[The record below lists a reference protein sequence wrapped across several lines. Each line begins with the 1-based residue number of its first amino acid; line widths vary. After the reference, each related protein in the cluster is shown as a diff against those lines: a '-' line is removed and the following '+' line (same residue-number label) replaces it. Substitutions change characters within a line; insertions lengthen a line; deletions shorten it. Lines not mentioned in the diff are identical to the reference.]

1 MFVTP
6 TILGLTAVI
15 LAWALGF
22 VPTLWGVLASVSLVG
37 FIGWRVKYWLREGQR
52 MKQDGYLPP
61 YPTVFGRAFQKL
73 FTSALAWFT
82 IGPVITVNRHYAR
95 VNARA
100 AVVPT
105 HQRGCDFMAMG
116 SALPDAFRHLG
127 SMTFMFGV
135 AKEEDI
141 DKAGPVLPAISAFGG
156 LFPVRS
162 NRGKPTQGGG
172 DATVDSMARVLAT
185 KKSWF
190 RRIRLF
196 AFPTGDLQV
205 DQQIPEVDRYR
216 TGNIRAMQRARDE
229 YGIPASELCFLPVLM
244 RYVEDPAKATLFT
257 KLVRKSVM
265 KGFRVWPQR
274 VREVMYK
281 WTFSRVIVV
290 FGKPVYLN
298 ELPDDPREATNIIR
312 QKHLELVAEADMA
325 EAKL

>member
-22 VPTLWGVLASVSLVG
+22 VPTIGGVLASVSLVG
-37 FIGWRVKYWLREGQR
+37 FIGLRVKFWLNEGQN
-52 MKQDGYLPP
+52 MKKDGYLPP
-61 YPTVFGRAFQKL
+61 YPSVFGRMFQKF

-82 IGPVITVNRHYAR
+82 VGQVVTVNRHYAR
-95 VNARA
+95 IKARV

-105 HQRGCDFMAMG
+105 HQRGCDFMVMG

-141 DKAGPVLPAISAFGG
+141 DKAGPVLPAVSAFGG

-162 NRGKPTQGGG
+162 NRGKTTQGGG

-185 KKSWF
+185 KKSIF
-190 RRIRLF
+190 RQIRLF

-205 DQQIPEVDRYR
+205 YQQVPEEERYR

-229 YGIPASELCFLPVLM
+229 YKVPASEIYFLPVLM
-244 RYVEDPAKATLFT
+244 RYIEDPSKASLFT
-257 KLVRKSVM
+257 KLVRKTVM

-281 WTFSRVIVV
+281 WSFSKVIVV
-290 FGKPVYLN
+290 FGKPVCLT
-298 ELPDDPREATNIIR
+298 ELPDDPRAATNVIR
-312 QKHLELVAEADMA
+312 AKHLELVAEADMA
-325 EAKL
+325 EANL

>member
-6 TILGLTAVI
+6 IILGLTAVI

-22 VPTLWGVLASVSLVG
+22 MPTIWGVLASVSLVG
-37 FIGWRVKYWLREGQR
+37 FIGLRVKFWLREGQR

-61 YPTVFGRAFQKL
+61 YPTIFGRVFQKF

-82 IGPVITVNRHYAR
+82 VGKVVTVNRHYAR
-95 VNARA
+95 IKARV

-105 HQRGCDFMAMG
+105 HQRGCDFMVMG

-135 AKEEDI
+135 NTEEEI

-162 NRGKPTQGGG
+162 NRGKPTSGGG
-172 DATVDSMARVLAT
+172 DLVVDAMARVLAT
-185 KKSWF
+185 KS
-190 RRIRLF
+190 RRSTRLF

-205 DQQIPEVDRYR
+205 DQQVPQEDRYR
-216 TGNIRAMQRARDE
+216 TGNVRAMQRARDE
-229 YGIPASELCFLPVLM
+229 YKVPASEIYFLPVLM
-244 RYVEDPAKATLFT
+244 RYIEDPNKASLFT
-257 KLVRKSVM
+257 KLVRKTVM

-274 VREVMYK
+274 VRGVMYK
-281 WTFSRVIVV
+281 WTFSKVIVV
-290 FGKPVYLN
+290 FGKPVCLT
-298 ELPDDPREATNIIR
+298 ELPEDPRAATNVIR
-312 QKHLELVAEADMA
+312 EKHLELVAQADMA
-325 EAKL
+325 EANL

>member
-6 TILGLTAVI
+6 IILGLTAVI

-22 VPTLWGVLASVSLVG
+22 VPTIWGVLASVSLVG
-37 FIGWRVKYWLREGQR
+37 FIGLRVKFWLREGQR

-61 YPTVFGRAFQKL
+61 YPTIFGRVFQKF

-82 IGPVITVNRHYAR
+82 VGKVVTVNRHYAR
-95 VNARA
+95 IKARV

-105 HQRGCDFMAMG
+105 HQRGCDFMVMG

-135 AKEEDI
+135 NTEEEI

-162 NRGKPTQGGG
+162 NRGKPTSGGG
-172 DATVDSMARVLAT
+172 DLVVDAMARVLAT
-185 KKSWF
+185 KS
-190 RRIRLF
+190 RRSTRLF

-205 DQQIPEVDRYR
+205 DQQVPQEDRYR
-216 TGNIRAMQRARDE
+216 TGNVRAMQRARDE
-229 YGIPASELCFLPVLM
+229 YKVPASEIYFLPVLM
-244 RYVEDPAKATLFT
+244 RYIEDPSKASLFT
-257 KLVRKSVM
+257 KLVRKTVM

-274 VREVMYK
+274 VRGVMYK
-281 WTFSRVIVV
+281 WTFSKVIVV
-290 FGKPVYLN
+290 FGKPVCLT
-298 ELPDDPREATNIIR
+298 ELPQDPRAATNVIR
-312 QKHLELVAEADMA
+312 EKHLELVAQADMA
-325 EAKL
+325 EANL

>member
-6 TILGLTAVI
+6 IILGLTAVI

-22 VPTLWGVLASVSLVG
+22 VPTIGGVLASVSLVG
-37 FIGWRVKYWLREGQR
+37 FIGLRVKFWLREGQR

-61 YPTVFGRAFQKL
+61 YPTIFGRMFQKL

-82 IGPVITVNRHYAR
+82 VGKVITVNRHYAR
-95 VNARA
+95 IKARV

-105 HQRGCDFMAMG
+105 HQRGCDFMVMG

-135 AKEEDI
+135 NTEEEI

-162 NRGKPTQGGG
+162 NRGKPTSGGG
-172 DATVDSMARVLAT
+172 DLVVDAMARVLAT
-185 KKSWF
+185 KS
-190 RRIRLF
+190 RRSTRLF

-205 DQQIPEVDRYR
+205 DQQVPQEDRYR
-216 TGNIRAMQRARDE
+216 TGNVRAMQRARDE
-229 YGIPASELCFLPVLM
+229 YKIPASEIYFLPVLM
-244 RYVEDPAKATLFT
+244 RYIEDPSKASLFT
-257 KLVRKSVM
+257 KLVRKTVM

-274 VREVMYK
+274 VRGVMYK
-281 WTFSRVIVV
+281 WTFSKVIVV
-290 FGKPVYLN
+290 FGKPVCLT
-298 ELPDDPREATNIIR
+298 ELPQDPRAATNLIR
-312 QKHLELVAEADMA
+312 EKHLELVAQADMA